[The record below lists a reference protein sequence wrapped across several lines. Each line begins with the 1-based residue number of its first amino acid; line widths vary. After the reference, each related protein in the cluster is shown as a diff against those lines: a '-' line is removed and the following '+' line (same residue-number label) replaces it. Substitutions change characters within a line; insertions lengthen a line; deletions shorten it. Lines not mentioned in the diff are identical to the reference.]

1 MPWFAAFDAEAIAPM
16 IMGVI
21 VFMIPIIA
29 ILTSHQQKMA
39 RILRETQGA
48 TDPHRDEIAALRQEV
63 RELRDIVQRQV
74 IAMDSMMSRSA
85 TPPPTPQ
92 RLEDRVGESART

>member
-1 MPWFAAFDAEAIAPM
+1 MPWFAAFDGEVIAPM

-39 RILRETQGA
+39 RIMRENQGA
-48 TDPHRDEIAALRQEV
+48 NNPHGNEIAALRQEV

-74 IAMDSMMSRSA
+74 IAMDSMMTRPA
-85 TPPPTPQ
+85 TPPPAPQ
-92 RLEDRVGESART
+92 GLDERMSESART